1 MQKSGGYMSWNTIN
15 SSISS
20 TMKKPLFD
28 DVKLARNTVKRKFIY
43 SVFGLVFDIARSW
56 SFFTEWPQNV
66 LVLTLFHQDFLKIMK
81 VIF

>member
-28 DVKLARNTVKRKFIY
+28 DVKLARNTAKRKFIY
-43 SVFGLVFDIARSW
+43 SGFGLVFDIARSW